1 MFCRGL
7 AAQGEVRLLGAHVG
21 GQLGFSGAQLS
32 NKGGAALSAD
42 ELRVDGGMFCQEGF
56 AAQGAVRLLGAHVG
70 GQLDFSG
77 ATLAN
82 PGGIA
87 LSLYEVE
94 VPGSLWLRFAA
105 PPEGTV
111 DLRSARV
118 GALYDS
124 ERTWPGTLGLWGF
137 TYDHLEADTQVS
149 SKGRLRWLDRDPKGY
164 APQPYEQLAAFYR
177 RAGHEQDARR
187 VAIKKQRRRRGEL
200 PPPAKAW
207 NFFLG
212 AAIGHGY
219 RAWLAG
225 VWLLTLLVVGWVVF
239 GLAYPEHFE
248 PAKRVGNFPDFQPFI
263 YTLDLVL
270 PVINLGQRDAWIA
283 QGPAQW
289 GALLTV
295 AGWVLATAA
304 LAALTG
310 LLRRD

>member
-1 MFCRGL
+1 
-7 AAQGEVRLLGAHVG
+7 VRLAGAHVV
-21 GQLGFSGAQLS
+21 GQLS
-32 NKGGAALSAD
+32 
-42 ELRVDGGMFCQEGF
+42 
-56 AAQGAVRLLGAHVG
+56 
-70 GQLDFSG
+70 FSG

-87 LSLYEVE
+87 LNLYEVE

-111 DLRSARV
+111 DLTSARV

-124 ERTWPGTLGLWGF
+124 ERTWPGTLGLRGF

-149 SKGRLRWLDRDPKGY
+149 STGRLRWLDRDPKGY

-212 AAIGHGY
+212 ATVGHGY

-225 VWLLTLLVVGWVVF
+225 VWLLILFVVGCVLSN
-239 GLAYPEHFE
+239 LAYPEYFRTAR
-248 PAKRVGNFPDFQPFI
+248 PAPQSPHFQPVL
-263 YTLDLVL
+263 YTLDVL
-270 PVINLGQRDAWIA
+270 LPLINIHQRDMWIA
-283 QGPAQW
+283 DGPAQW

-295 AGWVLATAA
+295 AGWVLTTAA
-304 LAALTG
+304 VAALTG
-310 LLRRD
+310 LVKKD